1 MGTIWQDVK
10 YAVRGL
16 RRSPWF
22 TAAVV
27 FALAL
32 GIGSNAVIFSA
43 INGVL
48 LNPLPF
54 RKLRDL
60 DRLVVIWE
68 RNPSLSVIF
77 AERMPP
83 RLRNFRAWKE
93 QTRSF
98 EDLAVWA
105 GASFTLTANEDRSGL
120 KPEQAEAGI
129 ASANFFPLLGIRM
142 QMGRNFS
149 PDEMQPGR
157 GQVAILSD
165 ELYRSRFGGDPQIL
179 EKYVNAG
186 GKQYRIVGVL
196 PSGFQLP
203 ALWEGFEQKKPKL
216 WIPVDLHPPAEH
228 DDRFNYFVFGRLRD
242 GIGITEAR
250 SEKKIEPKR
259 LTVPGSLGMHLALAK
274 GGDRLAFA
282 DYRAISIRS
291 LRIVYRICKQQGSQ
305 QFLELYRR
313 TSECHIHPIE
323 HG

>member
-93 QTRSF
+93 QARSF

-129 ASANFFPLLGIRM
+129 ASANF
-142 QMGRNFS
+142 
-149 PDEMQPGR
+149 
-157 GQVAILSD
+157 
-165 ELYRSRFGGDPQIL
+165 
-179 EKYVNAG
+179 
-186 GKQYRIVGVL
+186 
-196 PSGFQLP
+196 
-203 ALWEGFEQKKPKL
+203 
-216 WIPVDLHPPAEH
+216 
-228 DDRFNYFVFGRLRD
+228 
-242 GIGITEAR
+242 
-250 SEKKIEPKR
+250 
-259 LTVPGSLGMHLALAK
+259 
-274 GGDRLAFA
+274 
-282 DYRAISIRS
+282 
-291 LRIVYRICKQQGSQ
+291 
-305 QFLELYRR
+305 
-313 TSECHIHPIE
+313 
-323 HG
+323 